1 VTISPSLAAVGG
13 ASLVAVVVAFVLRPV
28 QLAPHPSPELSLP
41 RESVHAPAPASAR
54 PQTMVYV
61 AGAVAHPG
69 VYVIAPDARAKDAL
83 AKAGG
88 ATLDADLVAVNL
100 AAHVADG
107 DEIAVPHQGDVLRA
121 ASAARS
127 AHRRTAGAAHVT
139 RRRPRRAATN
149 AGSAEPESAQVV
161 DINTAGADALA
172 QLPGIGPTLA
182 ERIVEFRTLNGPFAS
197 VDGLADVAGITAQ
210 RLDALTPSLT
220 AGR

>member
-1 VTISPSLAAVGG
+1 VTITPSLAAIGG
-13 ASLVAVVVAFVLRPV
+13 ASIVAIVVAFVLRPA

-41 RESVHAPAPASAR
+41 RESVHAPAPAR

-88 ATLDADLVAVNL
+88 ATHDADLVAVNL

-107 DEIAVPHQGDVLRA
+107 DEIAVPHQGDARTA
-121 ASAARS
+121 AAARS
-127 AHRRTAGAAHVT
+127 AHRRTAGAARVT

-149 AGSAEPESAQVV
+149 AGSAAPESAQVV
-161 DINTAGADALA
+161 DINSAGAAALA

-197 VDGLADVAGITAQ
+197 VDGLADVAGITPQ
-210 RLDALTPSLT
+210 RLDALAPSLT